1 MSEDSEAEP
10 FIPRSDTFDL
20 AETAGARKSARK
32 GIIPCFGMIVFAIV
46 GVVFFGAGVGV
57 GYLVW
62 SHTSSPSQGSVCS
75 QQTLKDEICANPP
88 VLQIS
93 IDGYWAGYY
102 PRDLNPNLHSL
113 AENGVRAEYM
123 RSQYPTKTFP
133 NHFSIVTGLFPESHG
148 IVDNTFIDK
157 HLKETFKLSNRDQ
170 TDSKWWLGEPV
181 WITAQKQDL
190 ISGVYF
196 WPGSETDFNG
206 SRPHFYFEYTDKAP
220 YQLRVDTVLSWFDL
234 QNTSRPQYMAMYFN
248 EPDHTGHSYGP
259 NSPEVNAAIANVDY
273 YLGLLIRGLK
283 QRGIF
288 DCVNIIITSD
298 HGMASTPANQTI
310 PFDTSLPKGA
320 SALIRGTSVSLTVD
334 SPADKEEVYRMFK
347 YPNGSTFHPKVEVY
361 YQWEV
366 PVRFHVGHSLK
377 WRYGDILMIPKV
389 GWILGH
395 HSISATHGYDNN
407 AEEMQAI
414 FFAHGPAFQKGIV
427 VPAFDNIEVYN
438 LVCGMFRCRY
448 KCLTSVDRHTYVQYI
463 AYP

>member
-1 MSEDSEAEP
+1 MFFYA
-10 FIPRSDTFDL
+10 FIPCVT
-20 AETAGARKSARK
+20 
-32 GIIPCFGMIVFAIV
+32 
-46 GVVFFGAGVGV
+46 
-57 GYLVW
+57 
-62 SHTSSPSQGSVCS
+62 TSWQF
-75 QQTLKDEICANPP
+75 
-88 VLQIS
+88 LQ
-93 IDGYWAGYY
+93 
-102 PRDLNPNLHSL
+102 
-113 AENGVRAEYM
+113 
-123 RSQYPTKTFP
+123 
-133 NHFSIVTGLFPESHG
+133 
-148 IVDNTFIDK
+148 
-157 HLKETFKLSNRDQ
+157 
-170 TDSKWWLGEPV
+170 
-181 WITAQKQDL
+181 
-190 ISGVYF
+190 
-196 WPGSETDFNG
+196 
-206 SRPHFYFEYTDKAP
+206 
-220 YQLRVDTVLSWFDL
+220 
-234 QNTSRPQYMAMYFN
+234 
-248 EPDHTGHSYGP
+248 
-259 NSPEVNAAIANVDY
+259 VNAAIANVDY

-298 HGMASTPANQTI
+298 HGKPWMVHWIVVCFSSFFLIMLGMASTPANQTI